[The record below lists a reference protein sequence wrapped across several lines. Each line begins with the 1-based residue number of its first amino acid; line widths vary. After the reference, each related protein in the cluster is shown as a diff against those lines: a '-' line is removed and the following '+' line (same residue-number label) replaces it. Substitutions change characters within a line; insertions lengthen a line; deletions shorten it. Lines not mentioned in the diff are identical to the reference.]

1 MANRKK
7 GGRTDAKQ
15 ISNIGQANFRTK
27 VQEESPISKARRF
40 GPYNWMVESDHR
52 LGEWVVVVNEEGIIC
67 PEGHREILEK
77 AEHVLGGNVCSR
89 RKAADKPDVAWVEA
103 RWAHPEGSARLDPH
117 RTFEVGVAKARKPRS
132 AEDCAAKARFLEI
145 LDPAQLPEGLELTP
159 NGEGDH
165 LQVTLLGV
173 LLHRGLLEVI
183 RGGELVGRATVWD
196 GLCGF
201 TEQQREFFS
210 RPTEGEVRKQAAEE
224 RKAAELRKEKRVA
237 ARAERKVKE
246 AAEKEAAELEAL
258 ADLFGQVVERAEEE
272 DLEAE
277 LAEKRAKWNEFVA
290 SNSALGKAWGEAT
303 GEVAKGYEAQEER
316 IAAYCALFRPAAPTS
331 SLGEAGA
338 QVYKDL
344 MATDPDTAKE
354 RWAALGA
361 WVVQTHKERR
371 GGTLEES
378 LGAVQKQFPTLLGE
392 WFRETSEGVAP
403 WGPLDPIQSY
413 SRDAW
418 VNTVVGHPAIVEKTK
433 SHLLDLGGIE

>member
-1 MANRKK
+1 MAKKQK
-7 GGRTDAKQ
+7 GGRTSSKLA
-15 ISNIGQANFRTK
+15 SIGQANFRTK
-27 VQEESPISKARRF
+27 VQGESPISKARRF

-52 LGEWVVVVNEEGIIC
+52 LGEWVVEVNEEGIIC

-103 RWAHPEGSARLDPH
+103 RWAHPEGTARLDPH

-132 AEDCAAKARFLEI
+132 PEDCAAKARFLEI
-145 LDPAQLPEGLELTP
+145 VDPAQLPEGLTMLP
-159 NGEGDH
+159 NEEGNH
-165 LQVTLLGV
+165 LQVTLLGI
-173 LLHRGLLEVI
+173 LLNRGLLEVF
-183 RGGELVGRATVWD
+183 REGELVGKATIWD

-210 RPTEGEVRKQAAEE
+210 RPTKGEER
-224 RKAAELRKEKRVA
+224 RKAAEDKKATELRREKRAA

-246 AAEKEAAELEAL
+246 AAEREAAEVEAL
-258 ADLFGQVVERAEEE
+258 TGLFDQVVERAEEE
-272 DLEAE
+272 ALEAE
-277 LAEKRAKWNEFVA
+277 LAEKRAKWDEFVA
-290 SNSALGKAWGEAT
+290 SSPTLLKAWEEAT
-303 GEVAKGYEAQEER
+303 EIVAKAYAEQEGR

-338 QVYKDL
+338 QVYRDL
-344 MATDPDTAKE
+344 ITEDPDTAKG
-354 RWAALGA
+354 RWANIGA
-361 WVVQTHKERR
+361 WVVETHKKRR

-392 WFRETSEGVAP
+392 WFRETPDGMVP
-403 WGPLDPIQSY
+403 WGPLDPIQGY

-418 VNTVVGHPAIVEKTK
+418 VGIAGWHPGIAETMKQ
-433 SHLLDLGGIE
+433 SLLDLGGVE